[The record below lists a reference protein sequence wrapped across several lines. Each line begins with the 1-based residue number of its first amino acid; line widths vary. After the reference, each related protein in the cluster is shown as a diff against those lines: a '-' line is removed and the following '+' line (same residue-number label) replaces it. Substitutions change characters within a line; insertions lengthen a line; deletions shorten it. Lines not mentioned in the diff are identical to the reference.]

1 MSIALYKNIELIFAA
16 KATPPREEGKV
27 AHNQYERFD
36 RDGTAAC
43 GRVALITGG
52 SRGIGAA
59 MVRRFCDAGVRV
71 AFTFRLSAAEA
82 AELAEKTGAT
92 PVQMDVT
99 DRAVAEA
106 VREIIRAQ
114 GHIDILVNNAGVALN
129 RLLMDT
135 DDAEYRRVMDTNV
148 YGTFNVTRAVL
159 PHMIER
165 RGGAIINLSSIWG
178 QEGGAGEAVYSASKA
193 AVIGL
198 TRATAKEVASAGIRV
213 NCIAPGI
220 IDTAMNADLS
230 EGDVAEICNE
240 IPLGRVGSA
249 ADVAEAALFLASD
262 AARYITGQV
271 LPVNGGWRM

>member
-1 MSIALYKNIELIFAA
+1 M
-16 KATPPREEGKV
+16 PPREARKV
-27 AHNQYERFD
+27 RLEQNERFSH
-36 RDGTAAC
+36 DGAAVG

-59 MVRRFCDAGVRV
+59 MVRRFCAAGIRV
-71 AFTFRLSAAEA
+71 AFTFRQSAAEA
-82 AELAEKTGAT
+82 AKLAEETGALS
-92 PVQMDVT
+92 VQMDVT
-99 DRAVAEA
+99 DGAVAEA
-106 VREIIRAQ
+106 VRGIIRAQ
-114 GHIDILVNNAGVALN
+114 GRIDILVNNAGVALN
-129 RLLMDT
+129 RLL
-135 DDAEYRRVMDTNV
+135 MDTNV

-220 IDTAMNADLS
+220 IDTAMNAELS
-230 EGDVAEICNE
+230 AGDVAEICDG
-240 IPLGRVGSA
+240 IPLGRVGSP